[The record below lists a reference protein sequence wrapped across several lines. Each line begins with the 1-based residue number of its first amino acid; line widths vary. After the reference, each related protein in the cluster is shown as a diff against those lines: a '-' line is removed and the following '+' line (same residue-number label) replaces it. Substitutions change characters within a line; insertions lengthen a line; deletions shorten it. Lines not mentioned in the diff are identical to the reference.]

1 MSTTKIVW
9 ATKVWNPI
17 TGCTHGCNYCYARR
31 FAERMRHNGK
41 AAIAHKYRNGFAP
54 TYHEQSLDEPRTWKK
69 PQRVFVGSMGDLF
82 DAAFTHF
89 QHESIFFRMV
99 IYANHTFMVLTKQ
112 PERMLSFVKT
122 YLAKA
127 GGTELPQNIWLG
139 VSVTNQD
146 EANRLIPILLQV
158 PAANRFVSI
167 EPMVGKVD
175 LTALKGTAG
184 SFYQVLEPVDA
195 GDSSRPAINWVICG
209 GETGTDTSPLHP
221 DWVRSLRD
229 QCAVTN
235 VPFFFKNWGAKKPAD
250 FDLEKA
256 KPYKNPKDIFTWWT
270 NGSHKFQIIDKDGEY
285 IVAGIVDDAC
295 AIVRNT
301 DKSNVLDG
309 ETYTQIPERT
319 YR

>member
-1 MSTTKIVW
+1 MSTTKIEW

-17 TGCTHGCNYCYARR
+17 TGCTQGCDYCYARR
-31 FAERMRHNGK
+31 FAERMKHNGK

-54 TYHEQSLDEPRTWKK
+54 TFHEQCLDEPRRWKK

-82 DAAFTHF
+82 DAAFTNF
-89 QHESIFFRMV
+89 QHESIFYRMV
-99 IYANHTFMVLTKQ
+99 IYTNHTFMVLTKQ

-122 YLAKA
+122 YLVKA
-127 GGTELPQNIWLG
+127 GGTELPANIWLG
-139 VSVTNQD
+139 VSVTNQE

-167 EPMVGKVD
+167 EPMVGPVD
-175 LTALKGTAG
+175 LNRLENGRSALPLQMRSAG
-184 SFYQVLEPVDA
+184 RGLEKI
-195 GDSSRPAINWVICG
+195 PALDWVICG
-209 GETGTDTSPLHP
+209 GETGTDTLPLHP

-229 QCAVTN
+229 QCAFAN
-235 VPFFFKNWGAKKPAD
+235 IPFFFKNWGAKKPAD

-256 KPYKNPKDIFTWWT
+256 KPYNNPKDIFTWWT
-270 NGSHKFQIIDKDGEY
+270 DGSRKFQIIDEDGEY
-285 IVAGIVDDAC
+285 IVAGIVDNAC

-301 DKSNVLDG
+301 DKCNVLDG
-309 ETYTQIPERT
+309 ETYTQIPERA